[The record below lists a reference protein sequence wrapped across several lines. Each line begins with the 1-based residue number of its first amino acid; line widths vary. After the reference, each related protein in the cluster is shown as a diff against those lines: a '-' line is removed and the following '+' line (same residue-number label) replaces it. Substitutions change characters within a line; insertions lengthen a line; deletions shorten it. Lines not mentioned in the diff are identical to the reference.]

1 MLTIIKDL
9 YVGWLCFQL
18 LSFSLSDVVF
28 FFLFSE
34 STKSVSMFSLYF
46 SMRKINM
53 ILTKRIRIIPK
64 KNILLRKKTQN
75 IFYQHVSLKLLILT
89 TSFAQEMPVY
99 LSGCAV
105 KCGRQ
110 TQFLTSIQQC
120 GRTPTAV
127 NNTAISVP
135 SAPMSH
141 LCGCLFAISFTL
153 CQVAASG
160 HLTQRKELI
169 YPRRKEANQI
179 SECVY

>member
-1 MLTIIKDL
+1 MA
-9 YVGWLCFQL
+9 F
-18 LSFSLSDVVF
+18 LSHSTAVLFISPSLSKHQKCAACADCILQPEELCGENIKSEINRKKQPPKNVPAAEKHRRIFQNNGFLF
-28 FFLFSE
+28 FFLNISNIDSE
-34 STKSVSMFSLYF
+34 MHVYF
-46 SMRKINM
+46 SG
-53 ILTKRIRIIPK
+53 
-64 KNILLRKKTQN
+64 
-75 IFYQHVSLKLLILT
+75 S
-89 TSFAQEMPVY
+89 
-99 LSGCAV
+99 AV

-120 GRTPTAV
+120 GRTSTAV

-153 CQVAASG
+153 CQVTASG

-179 SECVY
+179 SECVC